1 MNFGDMS
8 LRFKAT
14 LFVEV
19 CLIASCLMV
28 FFTGFYSARESLET
42 VYMERVQ
49 TGVHYVDNF
58 IEACF
63 PGSWEL
69 RQGRLYKGEQL
80 MEDDASYLETFAND
94 SAVTIFTND
103 TRTAT
108 TILDENSQPLVG
120 TTANP
125 EVIDKVIKNGENYSL
140 PTKING
146 ESYFACYIP
155 LRNAKSEVVGMLF
168 YGVPSSAI
176 EQREYDFLKST
187 ALVTLIL
194 LLISSFVINKIV
206 NSKMDS
212 VEKVVNAISDIA
224 KGNLGIS
231 DLPVNGNDELDRLA
245 SDTNKM
251 KSSLRNLMRSIS
263 DSSSSVA
270 SSSEELTTSATQT
283 ADSVRAVAESATTM
297 AQNSNEQR
305 MKLEEVNQM
314 MDRLRFHVASM
325 SEEAELM
332 KKAAD
337 DSIRGAKEGQS
348 VVSKAVVSMEEISRH
363 IQSSSNIV
371 IKLGERSTEVGQV
384 VDTIANIAGQT
395 NLLALNAAIE
405 AARAGEAGRGFAVVA
420 TEVKKLAEQSEEAT
434 RNIASIIGSI
444 QEDTNMAVTA
454 MEKNSEEIKQ
464 GNRVVEQTGEEFKK
478 IGDLIDEMCQQMN
491 KSLRSVRHVNDRSI
505 SIGEALADVSKLSD
519 NSSMEAE
526 NVSAATEEQA
536 AMMDEI
542 STSSRSMA
550 ELAQQL
556 QQEIVK
562 FKL

>member
-1 MNFGDMS
+1 
-8 LRFKAT
+8 
-14 LFVEV
+14 
-19 CLIASCLMV
+19 
-28 FFTGFYSARESLET
+28 
-42 VYMERVQ
+42 
-49 TGVHYVDNF
+49 
-58 IEACF
+58 
-63 PGSWEL
+63 
-69 RQGRLYKGEQL
+69 
-80 MEDDASYLETFAND
+80 
-94 SAVTIFTND
+94 
-103 TRTAT
+103 
-108 TILDENSQPLVG
+108 
-120 TTANP
+120 
-125 EVIDKVIKNGENYSL
+125 
-140 PTKING
+140 
-146 ESYFACYIP
+146 
-155 LRNAKSEVVGMLF
+155 
-168 YGVPSSAI
+168 
-176 EQREYDFLKST
+176 
-187 ALVTLIL
+187 
-194 LLISSFVINKIV
+194 
-206 NSKMDS
+206 
-212 VEKVVNAISDIA
+212 
-224 KGNLGIS
+224 
-231 DLPVNGNDELDRLA
+231 
-245 SDTNKM
+245 
-251 KSSLRNLMRSIS
+251 MRSIS

-270 SSSEELTTSATQT
+270 SSSEELTISATQT

-348 VVSKAVVSMEEISRH
+348 VVSKAVVSMEEISRN
-363 IQSSSNIV
+363 IQSSSNVV

-519 NSSMEAE
+519 NSSMEAKSVQE
-526 NVSAATEEQA
+526 KLRKNKNSGLYAIITSFGLANATLMANV
-536 AMMDEI
+536 EI
-542 STSSRSMA
+542 VLLVLSILIIIFVGI
-550 ELAQQL
+550 LAYQQIKRL
-556 QQEIVK
+556 QEIVSTRRLIHMVAAGGMRAAICMIVI
-562 FKL
+562 FGLLAFIPTIFDVEGFILNIGYFLEIASGIFLELVIVGVVLFVISTITWQITSAE

>member
-58 IEACF
+58 IEARF

-80 MEDDASYLETFAND
+80 MEDDASYLEMFANA

-103 TRTAT
+103 TRTST
-108 TILDENSQPLVG
+108 TILDENSQPIVG
-120 TTANP
+120 TKANP
-125 EVIDKVIKNGENYSL
+125 EVVDKVIKNGENYSL
-140 PTKING
+140 TTQING
-146 ESYFACYIP
+146 ESYFAYYIP
-155 LRNAKSEVVGMLF
+155 LRDTKSQVVGMLF
-168 YGVPSSAI
+168 YGVPSSTI
-176 EQREYDFLKST
+176 EVREFDFLKST

-194 LLISSFVINKIV
+194 LLISSFIINKVV

-212 VEKVVNAISDIA
+212 VEKVVDAISNIA
-224 KGNLGIS
+224 KGDLGIQ
-231 DLPVNGNDELDRLA
+231 DLPVNGNDELERLA
-245 SDTNKM
+245 ADTNKM
-251 KSSLRNLMRSIS
+251 KSSLRNLMQSIS
-263 DSSSSVA
+263 SSSSSVA

-283 ADSVRAVAESATTM
+283 ADSVREVAESATTM

-305 MKLEEVNQM
+305 MKLEEINQM

-348 VVSKAVVSMEEISRH
+348 VVSKAVVSMEEISHH
-363 IQSSSNIV
+363 IQSSSNVV
-371 IKLGERSTEVGQV
+371 IKLGERSTEIGQV

-434 RNIASIIGSI
+434 RNIAGIIGSI
-444 QEDTNMAVTA
+444 QEETNMAVAA

-491 KSLRSVRHVNDRSI
+491 KSLRSVRHVNDRSV
-505 SIGEALADVSKLSD
+505 SIGEALVEINKLSD

-536 AMMDEI
+536 AVMDEI
-542 STSSRSMA
+542 STSSRSMS

-556 QQEIVK
+556 QQEVVK